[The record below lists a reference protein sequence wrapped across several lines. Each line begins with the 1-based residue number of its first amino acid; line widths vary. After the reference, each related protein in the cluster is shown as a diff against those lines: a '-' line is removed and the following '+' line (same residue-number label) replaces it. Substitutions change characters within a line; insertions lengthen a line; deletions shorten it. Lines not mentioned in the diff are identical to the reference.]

1 MSTVKVSVYPADGLS
16 RQQHLKALIGISL
29 GSRASQS
36 SRRLRQL
43 LNWAANAI
51 GSCDFLVGD
60 YLNRHNY
67 IALDGSTE
75 SEALA
80 RAKQDGNEVARR
92 LAPVIADARVSAVV
106 IRSESLYDEPTFQ
119 PRLERFRRSYEAD
132 REFKLLID
140 EAIDEFLERKGMAL
154 RQDSRVREHCVA
166 YQLEELA
173 MFELLAETGHSVL
186 VYGGAHLPV
195 MRAIV
200 SKALLGISST
210 LETLTLVGLTFG
222 EESTP

>member
-1 MSTVKVSVYPADGLS
+1 MSTVKVSVFPANGLS
-16 RQQHLKALIGISL
+16 RQQHYKALIGISL
-29 GSRASQS
+29 GSRSSQS

-43 LNWAANAI
+43 LNWTADAI

-67 IALDGSTE
+67 IALDGYTE

-80 RAKQDGNEVARR
+80 RADHDGNEVARR
-92 LAPVIADARVSAVV
+92 LDPVIADARVSASV
-106 IRSESLYDEPTFQ
+106 IRSKSLYDEPTFQ
-119 PRLERFRRSYEAD
+119 PRLERFRGTYKTD
-132 REFKLLID
+132 REFKSLID
-140 EAIDEFLERKGMAL
+140 EAIDQFLERKGMGL
-154 RQDSRVREHCVA
+154 RQDSGVREHCVA

-173 MFELLAETGHSVL
+173 MFELLAEAGHSVL

-210 LETLTLVGLTFG
+210 LEKLTLVGLTFV
-222 EESTP
+222 EENTT